1 MRILMQALLPFSTV
15 ILLFSSNAQAKETET
30 SVSAFQ
36 KLSALV
42 GTWKRKDSDGSKFQ
56 IQFEL
61 TANDTVLMER
71 WMRKEKTHSLT
82 VYHLDQSNL
91 LATHY
96 CPQGNQPR
104 LKMAANTKSSTIK
117 FEFMDAT
124 NLTTDQNHQHSL
136 SFDLSDGN
144 LIIRGETYKSGTGA
158 DTTTLSLERM

>member
-1 MRILMQALLPFSTV
+1 MQISLPFLAV
-15 ILLFSSNAQAKETET
+15 ILLFNSNAQAKETET
-30 SVSAFQ
+30 SVSAFE

-42 GTWKRKDSDGSKFQ
+42 GTWKRQDSDGSKFQ

-82 VYHLDQSNL
+82 VYHLDQNHL

-104 LKMAANTKSSTIK
+104 LKMATNTKSSTIK

-124 NLTTDQNHQHSL
+124 NLETADQNHQRSL
-136 SFDLSDGN
+136 SFDLSNGN
-144 LIIRGETYKSGTGA
+144 LVVRGESYKSGTGA
-158 DTTTLSLERM
+158 DTTTLLLERM